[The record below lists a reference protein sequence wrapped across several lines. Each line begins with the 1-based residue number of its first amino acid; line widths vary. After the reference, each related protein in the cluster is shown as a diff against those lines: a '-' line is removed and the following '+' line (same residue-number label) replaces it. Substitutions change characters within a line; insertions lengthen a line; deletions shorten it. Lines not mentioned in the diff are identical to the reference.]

1 VLSNFSYF
9 LSFFA
14 WAYYMVNPCL
24 LSLPFI
30 LYFFSYELIS
40 DHKLSSLMLI
50 YIFSIIVL
58 ALVVQLDGALL
69 SDWVKYLFYQD
80 DDGNYVYSIG
90 YLLFLFILI
99 FINEEIKKYQG
110 NKFKHHH

>member
-1 VLSNFSYF
+1 
-9 LSFFA
+9 
-14 WAYYMVNPCL
+14 
-24 LSLPFI
+24 
-30 LYFFSYELIS
+30 
-40 DHKLSSLMLI
+40 MLI
-50 YIFSIIVL
+50 YIFSIIIL

-90 YLLFLFILI
+90 YLLFLFILV